1 MQLSGLF
8 LSRSPLRANRRLL
21 LCSIIIVFAST
32 VVFAQ
37 KDTGAIAGTVK
48 DSSAAL
54 VADAKVTIADVDIG
68 TGLLTTTNSQ
78 AGYVVSQLASDGYNA
93 TVEKQG

>member
-32 VVFAQ
+32 VAVAQ

-48 DSSAAL
+48 DSSGAL
-54 VADAKVTIADVDIG
+54 VADAKVTIADVDRG
-68 TGLLTTTNSQ
+68 TSLVTNTNSQ
-78 AGYVVSQLASDGYNA
+78 GEYVASPLKIGR
-93 TVEKQG
+93 